1 MSEFPDFKRLV
12 RRVTFY
18 RTCQG
23 VTLFKYF
30 VQERNT
36 RSSLQTERDTDGP
49 LLLPVVF
56 AGNRK
61 NRLHMSCPNAEKW
74 PMSALVDG
82 PPCP

>member
-1 MSEFPDFKRLV
+1 MNDFPIFMQPV

-18 RTCQG
+18 RVYQG

-36 RSSLQTERDTDGP
+36 RSSDGP
-49 LLLPVVF
+49 QLLSVVF

-61 NRLHMSCPNAEKW
+61 SRLRMTCPNAGKW
-74 PMSALVDG
+74 PMSAPVEG